1 MEMHQ
6 VKIISM
12 EPVTHNVI
20 RFKVEKPSGYRFV
33 PGQATELS
41 INQRGWEEE
50 KRPFTF
56 TSLNAWPNLEFT
68 IKIYRDH
75 PGVTNKLGTLKPGDG
90 LVLRD
95 VWGAIQYRGEGV
107 FIAGGAGVTP
117 FIAIFRQLREEG
129 KIGGNQLLFANKT
142 SGDIILKEE
151 FSRMLGDHFINIL
164 SDRAEPGF
172 EHGRIDSE
180 WIRSKIP
187 DLNRKFYICGPDPMV
202 KDMQEAL
209 RELGIAGEA
218 VTVEL

>member
-1 MEMHQ
+1 
-6 VKIISM
+6 M
-12 EPVTHNVI
+12 EPVTHDVI
-20 RFKVEKPSGYRFV
+20 RFSVEKPSGYQFI

-41 INQRGWEEE
+41 VNQPGWEEE

-75 PGVTNKLGTLKPGDG
+75 QGVTHKLSTLLPGDG
-90 LVLRD
+90 LLLRE

-129 KIGGNQLLFANKT
+129 KIGNNQLLFANKT
-142 SGDIILKEE
+142 SRDIILKEE
-151 FSRMLGDHFINIL
+151 FSRMLGDQFVNIL
-164 SDRAEPGF
+164 SDTSEPGF
-172 EHGRIDSE
+172 DQGQMDSA
-180 WIRSKIP
+180 WIRSKVP
-187 DLNRKFYICGPDPMV
+187 NLKRKFYICGPDPMV
-202 KDMQEAL
+202 KAIKKAL
-209 RELGIAGEA
+209 RHLGVAGEA